1 MSITFRN
8 ASKSYKG
15 KGKGKKPIVQYRDQK
30 GNWLYSH
37 FQKVHNATDQP
48 KIIQGYG
55 MEVGFDPSKIK
66 DHMNPIESK
75 ESIIQKK
82 IEKGG
87 KLTSS
92 EKVIIS
98 NFNTKNKRKMDED
111 LSSIQKFG
119 LNAEVST
126 DEGRNLKLIK
136 TLEHVIKKDNSN
148 MIALIY
154 LKMKDSQFQLSAK
167 LKDEYA
173 PLLKEMNDHV
183 SKLDI
188 IKLQMTTLHSSQPPL
203 DQKGFTKLDNFQVEV
218 INNIDNNISTI
229 VAAPTSSGK
238 SVISGYS
245 VTKGNTLVIV
255 PTDVLAWQMSSYMGQ
270 ILNSSVPIITQSFQS
285 IPKRDELVELVNRSK
300 CLVGTADAILNF
312 LPFIKVKWDWLIFD
326 EIHMIGKPEGS
337 SMEHIARLYSHVP
350 FLALSATIGNVE
362 QLRDWFQSLNERP
375 VTVVTCNKRFFNL
388 QRHVYSSQTDTLE
401 RLHPL
406 GMLSKSNLEDGSI
419 LSKSIQPTP
428 PDIWDFATQLGK
440 IIKLDEL
447 KPSNYFSRSDRITLD
462 MSNAYFKQLIE
473 KMMKHYKG
481 VAIKKIDSLIEGY
494 QKCTVRNESVNL
506 MKLIF
511 NLKENNKAPAL
522 IFQQNSTSCMRL
534 VRDLSKQIE
543 EAQYKA
549 YPELISNR
557 EKLAKKAKK
566 IFKENEKKKVDDI
579 PENKR
584 IKMLMQDNAPVL
596 ETPEVEPMH
605 EPHIDF
611 ILNKDQF
618 FTEALVEEWVKKLK
632 KYFPNTGDEY
642 HWLIVM
648 MWRGIGV
655 YVQGLPDPY
664 LRLVQ
669 TLASAK
675 KLAIVF
681 SDTSLVFGVSMP
693 FRTTVILRDIH
704 TEDTLDSMM
713 YHQMAGRAGRRGLD
727 KEGNVVFAGYS
738 WDRIKNLSIS
748 SFPMVKGSDTMI
760 YSVEV
765 AKKIS
770 TSLNINADW
779 DNLKVNFLHQSITNE
794 ASQTFYDDIQEN
806 MDEDG
811 GWDFL
816 TSDCINHNNMIW
828 QLRHDTDCVTAP
840 LIIPELTR
848 LFATSDP
855 NKEKAQI
862 DIALFLSHFINV
874 KETTSV
880 KFLLPPDSLNSQKSL
895 ANLKTIADNIG
906 IDIPEKIDSKVFNS
920 IGMNRLFKLTTEKDI
935 DNLRNDVMRFSDKIK
950 HIQHYFFHTKQ
961 VTMTRL
967 LGKLLTRMW
976 WIYHTSSPL
985 MKSWDKS
992 ESNNVYNELVI
1003 ETDSDEE
1010 YETDSDEEYETD
1022 SDCAEEEEELDNI
1035 DEEASEY
1042 A

>member
-1 MSITFRN
+1 MSIIFRN
-8 ASKSYKG
+8 ANNKKY
-15 KGKGKKPIVQYRDQK
+15 KGKGKKPVVHNREQK
-30 GNWLYSH
+30 GNWQYSH
-37 FQKVHNATDQP
+37 FQKIYNSTDQP
-48 KIIQGYG
+48 RTIQGYG

-66 DHMNPIESK
+66 DHMNPIEPK

-82 IEKGG
+82 IDEGK

-92 EKVIIS
+92 EKVIIN
-98 NFNTKNKRKMDED
+98 NFDTKNKRKMDED
-111 LSSIQKFG
+111 MLSIQKFG

-126 DEGRNLKLIK
+126 PDGRHLKLIK
-136 TLEHVIKKDNSN
+136 TLEHVIKNSNSN

-154 LKMKDSQFQLSAK
+154 LKLKDSQFQLSAK
-167 LKDEYA
+167 IASEYA
-173 PLLKEMNDHV
+173 PLIKKMNDHV
-183 SKLDI
+183 ATLDI
-188 IKLQMTTLHSSQPPL
+188 VELQMTTLHSHQPPL

-245 VTKGNTLVIV
+245 VTKGCTLVIV

-270 ILNSSVPIITQSFQS
+270 ILDTSVPIITQSFQS

-300 CLVGTADAILNF
+300 CLVGTADAILSF

-362 QLRDWFQSLNERP
+362 QLKEWFQSLNVKP
-375 VTVVTCNKRFFNL
+375 VKVVTCDKRFFNL

-406 GMLSKSNLEDGSI
+406 GMLSKSDLENGSI
-419 LSKSIQPTP
+419 LNKSIQPTP
-428 PDIWDFATQLGK
+428 PDIWDFAIKLGS
-440 IIKLDEL
+440 IIKLDDL
-447 KPSNYFSRSDRITLD
+447 SPSNYFSRNDRITLD
-462 MSNAYFKQLIE
+462 MSNLYFKQLIE

-481 VAIKKIDSLIEGY
+481 ATIKKINSLFEGY
-494 QKCTVRNESVNL
+494 QKVAVINESVDL

-511 NLKENNKAPAL
+511 KLKENNKAPAL
-522 IFQQNSTSCMRL
+522 IFQENSTSCMRL

-543 EAQYKA
+543 EAQNNA
-549 YPELISNR
+549 HPELINER
-557 EKLAKKAKK
+557 AKLAKKAKK
-566 IFKENEKKKVDDI
+566 VFKENEKKKVDDI

-584 IKMLMQDNAPVL
+584 IKMLLQDKGPL
-596 ETPEVEPMH
+596 IETQEVVPMH

-611 ILNKDQF
+611 ILNKDQL
-618 FTEALVEEWVKKLK
+618 FTEGLVEGWVTKLK

-648 MWRGIGV
+648 LWRGIGV
-655 YVQGLPDPY
+655 YVKGLPDPY

-693 FRTTVILRDIH
+693 FRTTVVLRDIH

-760 YSVEV
+760 YSIEA

-770 TSLNINADW
+770 NSLKIDAQW
-779 DNLKVNFLHQSITNE
+779 DDLKVNFLHNSVTNE
-794 ASQTFYDDIQEN
+794 VSKTFYDDIQET
-806 MDEDG
+806 MYEG
-811 GWDFL
+811 GAWDFV
-816 TSDCINHNNMIW
+816 TSDCINHNNMVW

-848 LFATSDP
+848 IFSSSDP

-874 KETTSV
+874 KETTCT
-880 KFLLPPDSLNSQKSL
+880 KFLLAPDTLNSQTSL
-895 ANLKTIADNIG
+895 ERLKTISENIG
-906 IDIPEKIDSKVFNS
+906 IDIPDKIDSKVFNS
-920 IGMNRLFKLTTEKDI
+920 IGMNRLIKLSSEKDI
-935 DNLRNDVMRFSDKIK
+935 DSLRNDVMIFSDKVK

-961 VTMTRL
+961 ITMTRL
-967 LGKLLTRMW
+967 LGKLLTRIW

-992 ESNNVYNELVI
+992 ESNDVYNELVI
-1003 ETDSDEE
+1003 DSDSEEE
-1010 YETDSDEEYETD
+1010 YESESDEDEEEEYE
-1022 SDCAEEEEELDNI
+1022 EE
-1035 DEEASEY
+1035 DEEAV
-1042 A
+1042 AVANA